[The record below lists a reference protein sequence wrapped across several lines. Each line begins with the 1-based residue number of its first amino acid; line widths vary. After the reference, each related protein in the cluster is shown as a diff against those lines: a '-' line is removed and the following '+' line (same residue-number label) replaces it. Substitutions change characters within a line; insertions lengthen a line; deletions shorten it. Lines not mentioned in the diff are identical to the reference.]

1 MSDEKIAVVTGGN
14 KGIGKE
20 ICRQLAAKGAR
31 VVLTA
36 RDEGRG
42 RAAFEALKSEGANTV
57 FHTLDVTSLESIEAL
72 GAFVE
77 NEFGRLDI
85 LINNAAIR
93 IDQGTRGEDISI
105 DTLREMME
113 ANVYGPLAVCQRL
126 IPLLKKSP
134 AGRIVNVSSAMASLS
149 KMKGG
154 SPAYRIT
161 KTALNAVTGILADE
175 LSGSGVLVNSAHP
188 GHVKTDMGGPGAVR
202 ELEDGADTPVWL
214 ALLPDDGPTGGFYFD
229 RKPFDW

>member
-20 ICRQLAAKGAR
+20 VCRQLATKGIR

-42 RAAFEALKSEGANTV
+42 KTAIEELKAASAETI
-57 FHTLDVTSLESIEAL
+57 FHPLDVTSPESIDKL
-72 GAFVE
+72 GTFIE
-77 NEFGRLDI
+77 REFGHLDI
-85 LINNAAIR
+85 LVNNAAIR
-93 IDQGTRGEDISI
+93 TDQGTRGEDVSI

-126 IPLLKKSP
+126 IPLLKKSA
-134 AGRIVNVSSAMASLS
+134 AGRIVNFSSGMASLA

-175 LSGSGVLVNSAHP
+175 LSGSGILVNSVHP
-188 GHVKTDMGGPGAVR
+188 GHVKTDMGGPNAVR